1 MKHALNPALGALAVA
16 GLISCQAGN
25 EPDSAVFSSAMQTYL
40 AERGQ
45 LCLAKSHWPIDVTQ
59 HEVDIGARNALQMP
73 VLERLGLVAS
83 SPAEV
88 DADADQG
95 TPHRIE
101 VRRYA
106 LTDAGRRF
114 YITRAS
120 SRKAGAAPQADFCA
134 ARLSLDRVVGWDL
147 HKAANGA
154 AARAVV
160 TYTYQVEAAP
170 WTSDAEAQKVFP
182 VVAGVVRGAGK
193 AQLQETFVLTAAGWV
208 AADLE
213 GAVSSAPPPEGAHS
227 RSARP
232 AEGRGVHQ

>member
-1 MKHALNPALGALAVA
+1 MSARPESVPMKHALNLVLGALAAA
-16 GLISCQAGN
+16 GLVGCQAGS
-25 EPDSAVFSSAMQTYL
+25 EPDSAVFSIAMQTYL

-45 LCLAKSHWPIDVTQ
+45 LCLAKNHWPIDVTQ

-88 DADADQG
+88 DADADADQR
-95 TPHRIE
+95 TPHLIE

-120 SRKAGAAPQADFCA
+120 SRRAGTAPQADFCA
-134 ARLSLDRVVGWDL
+134 AQLSLDRVVGWDL
-147 HKAANGA
+147 HKAANGT

-182 VVAGVVRGAGK
+182 MVAGVVRGAGK

-213 GAVSSAPPPEGAHS
+213 GT
-227 RSARP
+227 
-232 AEGRGVHQ
+232 